1 MSEQEIQEIGEE
13 NWRMYISSGS
23 KELVSLAVDDALTTE
38 LKEEFEEV
46 IEKLKVFR
54 ITEEAIREQ
63 FVSLSIRIWPL
74 YFVLITW

>member
-46 IEKLKVFR
+46 IEKLKAFR

-74 YFVLITW
+74 LILYL

>member
-1 MSEQEIQEIGEE
+1 
-13 NWRMYISSGS
+13 MYISSGS

-46 IEKLKVFR
+46 IEKLKAFR

-74 YFVLITW
+74 